1 MPEEVEKKL
10 RREARKRKIKD
21 KEAYIYGTLRKLGWK
36 PKKKN
41 KKGKKRKRRQVTHL
55 YQNSK
60 NNNEALVLRYH
71 PLVCLLNRESS

>member
-21 KEAYIYGTLRKLGWK
+21 KEAYVYGTLRKLGWK

-41 KKGKKRKRRQVTHL
+41 KKGKKRKRREVTHL
-55 YQNSK
+55 YHIFPVNFQSLCPYTPSLK
-60 NNNEALVLRYH
+60 
-71 PLVCLLNRESS
+71 